1 MVAFLGIEAERWV
14 PLAALAALAA
24 PEVPEE
30 DERLALAY
38 LPRGIPEAN
47 TYREVLERAVNW
59 GRR

>member
-1 MVAFLGIEAERWV
+1 MGIEAEKWV

-24 PEVPEE
+24 PEVREE
-30 DERLALAY
+30 DTDLPLAY
-38 LPRGIPEAN
+38 LPRGIPEAG

>member
-1 MVAFLGIEAERWV
+1 MGKEAERWV
-14 PLAALAALAA
+14 PLAALAAFAA
-24 PEVPEE
+24 PEEATNDADLP
-30 DERLALAY
+30 LAY

>member
-1 MVAFLGIEAERWV
+1 MAFLAIEAERWV

-24 PEVPEE
+24 PDAEPPGA
-30 DERLALAY
+30 DLPLAY
-38 LPRGIPEAN
+38 LPRGIPEAD

>member
-1 MVAFLGIEAERWV
+1 MAIEAERWV

-24 PEVPEE
+24 PDAEPPGA
-30 DERLALAY
+30 DLPLAY
-38 LPRGIPEAN
+38 LPRGIPEAD